1 MVTIPNGITRDSVTK
16 AQLDNGPATGLQWGS
31 LGVGMVPIFEEH
43 AARLD
48 RNMTLEQW
56 GALDPME
63 RALLVAQ
70 KRIDYAIRA
79 VQEEAAARKAGK
91 GRK

>member
-16 AQLDNGPATGLQWGS
+16 AQLDGGPATGLQWGA
-31 LGVGMVPIFEEH
+31 LGAGMVPTFEEQ

-48 RNMTLEQW
+48 KNMTLEQW

-63 RALLVAQ
+63 RALLIAQ
-70 KRIDYAIRA
+70 RRIDAAIRA
-79 VQEEAAARKAGK
+79 VQEEAAARQAKRKAK
-91 GRK
+91 